1 MDAKA
6 PADAALDQL
15 GARVD
20 AFFARVM
27 AAHPG
32 QMQCRRG
39 CAMCCHPHL
48 HLLPVEWGR
57 VREAVL
63 ALPEAH
69 RARIARNAMQASPT
83 RCALLDDDSSC
94 MVFGARPMVCRSHGL
109 PLRQGPARVTC
120 ELNFQGT
127 LDAVPD
133 GDVLDAAQLAVT
145 VGLIDRLAAE
155 HRAPPPGP
163 RDADGR
169 VPVREA
175 LVALLT
181 EPGGER

>member
-1 MDAKA
+1 LEVNMAAKP
-6 PADAALDQL
+6 PAEVALDQL

-63 ALPEAH
+63 ALPQEA
-69 RARIARNAMQASPT
+69 RARIARNAALEDPT
-83 RCALLDDDSSC
+83 GCALLDDDLSC
-94 MVFGARPMVCRSHGL
+94 VIFGARPSVCRSHGL
-109 PLRQGPARVTC
+109 PLRQGQDRVSC
-120 ELNFQGT
+120 ALNFNGT
-127 LDAVPD
+127 LESVPD
-133 GDVLDAAQLAVT
+133 ADVLDEAQLAVT
-145 VGLIDRLAAE
+145 VGLIDRLSQGGVDV
-155 HRAPPPGP
+155 PPGP

-169 VPVREA
+169 VPIREA
-175 LVALLT
+175 LRALLAAK
-181 EPGGER
+181 